1 MTNPLALTLL
11 AISIC
16 GVAYALNPEN
26 STSPASPQSHRQ
38 MRDQLLQNC
47 LEYDSAMEKGDWVRA
62 RQEQFQIQR
71 NLRDLNTLVEEHY
84 LQTQVRPGPRVF
96 SQKVI
101 ITNPSQIDIPYET
114 AKDLDPDTGTYYY
127 LRRR

>member
-1 MTNPLALTLL
+1 MTRSLSTLL
-11 AISIC
+11 LSISFC
-16 GVAYALNPEN
+16 GAAYALSSEKT
-26 STSPASPQSHRQ
+26 TSEHSPQTHRQ
-38 MRDQLLQNC
+38 MRDQLQQNC
-47 LEYDSAMEKGDWVRA
+47 LEYDSAMEKGDRVRA

-71 NLRDLNTLVEEHY
+71 TLRDLNTLVEEHY
-84 LQTQVRPGPRVF
+84 LQTPVRPGPRVF